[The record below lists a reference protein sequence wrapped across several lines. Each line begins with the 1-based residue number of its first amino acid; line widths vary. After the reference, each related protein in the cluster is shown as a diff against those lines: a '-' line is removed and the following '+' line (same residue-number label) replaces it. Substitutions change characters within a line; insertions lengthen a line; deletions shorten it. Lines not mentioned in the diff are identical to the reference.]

1 MSVHKSV
8 TGRTRAEVVVG
19 ERGDVVVKVYR
30 NDQCVNDFSLP
41 AEKDL
46 GVHAELR
53 KTLDGNIEIWH
64 DGPMGVKKL
73 IGRWRNGMQLSAEP
87 VAVLPGAAPEE
98 G

>member
-1 MSVHKSV
+1 VSWHKSI

-30 NDQCVNDFSLP
+30 NGQCVNDFSLP

-53 KTLDGNIEIWH
+53 RVGDAVEIWH
-64 DGPMGVKKL
+64 DGPMGIKKL
-73 IGRWRNGMQLSAEP
+73 AGRYRDGVEL
-87 VAVLPGAAPEE
+87 LGAAPEE
-98 G
+98 VLSGHN